1 MQQQFQTN
9 DSASVWK
16 GLKAIT
22 NYKPRAPHSVNDLR
36 LANSLNEY
44 YCRFERQWNS
54 PDPPQS
60 SPHQLS
66 PTQLHTS
73 ATPHPPPLTPLTIK
87 EEEVNRLFKRLNIR
101 KATGPDSISPS
112 LLKHC
117 ANQLSPVFTDIFNT
131 SLETCH
137 VPACFKTSA
146 IVPVPKKTKIT
157 GLNDYRPVALTS
169 VVMKSFERL
178 VLSYL
183 KDITDPLLDPLQ
195 FAYRAN
201 RSVDDAVNMAL
212 HFILQHLDSPGSYAR
227 ILFVDFSSAFN
238 TIIPALLRDKLFQ
251 LNVPD
256 SMCSWI
262 TDFLTDRRQF
272 VRLGTHVS
280 DLQHISTGSPQGC
293 VLSPLLFS
301 LYTNGCTS
309 GHQSVKLLKF
319 ADDTTLIGLISD
331 GNESAYRG
339 EIDRLVSW
347 CSTNN
352 LELNSLK
359 TVEMTVDFRK
369 DPAPRPPVILC
380 DSPVSSAES
389 FCFLGTIITKELKW
403 AQNISYLTKKAQ
415 QRMYFLR
422 QLKKFLLPVKMLVNF
437 YTAIIESVLTS
448 SITVW
453 FAAATARD
461 KAKLQRVIH
470 SAEKV
475 IGCSLPSLQELY
487 FSRSRRR
494 AAKIAADPSHPGKG
508 RELADVME
516 RRKVDILCVQ
526 ETRWKGSKA
535 RSIGAGFKLFYYG
548 VDSKRNG
555 VGVVLKDEFVRN
567 VLEVKRVS
575 DRVMSLRLE
584 IEGVMLNVVSGYA
597 PQVGCELEEKERFW
611 SELDEV
617 MESIP
622 MGERVVIGT
631 DFNGH
636 VGEGNR
642 VDEEVMGKFGVKERN
657 LEGQTVVDFAKRM
670 DMGVVNT
677 YFQKREEHRVTY
689 KSGGRRTQVDYI
701 LCRRGNLKEISD
713 CKVVVGESVARQ
725 HRMVV
730 CRMTLMVCKKKRSK
744 IEIEKKTKWWTLKKE
759 ECCEEFRQKLRQ
771 ALGGQVVLPGITTAE
786 VIREK
791 GAGCVIWKEERR

>member
-1 MQQQFQTN
+1 MQGEWSCLG
-9 DSASVWK
+9 D
-16 GLKAIT
+16 
-22 NYKPRAPHSVNDLR
+22 YRPRRQGPQK
-36 LANSLNEY
+36 LAMDVT
-44 YCRFERQWNS
+44 
-54 PDPPQS
+54 DP
-60 SPHQLS
+60 L
-66 PTQLHTS
+66 
-73 ATPHPPPLTPLTIK
+73 
-87 EEEVNRLFKRLNIR
+87 V
-101 KATGPDSISPS
+101 
-112 LLKHC
+112 HC

-201 RSVDDAVNMAL
+201 RSVDDAVNMAV

-238 TIIPALLRDKLFQ
+238 MIVPALLRDKLFQ

-262 TDFLTDRRQF
+262 TDFLTDRQQF
-272 VRLGTHVS
+272 LRLGTHVL

-319 ADDTTLIGLISD
+319 ADDTTLIGQISD
-331 GNESAYRG
+331 GDESAYRG
-339 EIDRLVSW
+339 EMDRLVSW
-347 CSTNN
+347 CSMNN

-369 DPAPRPPVILC
+369 NPAPLPPVILC

-389 FCFLGTIITKELKW
+389 FCFLGTTITKELKW
-403 AQNISYLTKKAQ
+403 EQNIRSLTKKAQ

-437 YTAIIESVLTS
+437 YTAIIESILTS

-470 SAEKV
+470 SAEKSRSALL
-475 IGCSLPSLQELY
+475 SLSSSSLSPSPSLSVSLYHSLGSDRTHAMDSDGTQSGSDSPHDPCKMFIGGLSWQTTQEGLKDY
-487 FSRSRRR
+487 FCKFGEVKESMVMRDPVTKRSRGFGFVTF
-494 AAKIAADPSHPGKG
+494 ADQAGVDKVLAQTRHELDSKTKG
-508 RELADVME
+508 RTHWKSCDRYGNPKPRTGYLSTFSEIDLTITRME
-516 RRKVDILCVQ
+516 RL
-526 ETRWKGSKA
+526 
-535 RSIGAGFKLFYYG
+535 
-548 VDSKRNG
+548 
-555 VGVVLKDEFVRN
+555 
-567 VLEVKRVS
+567 
-575 DRVMSLRLE
+575 
-584 IEGVMLNVVSGYA
+584 
-597 PQVGCELEEKERFW
+597 
-611 SELDEV
+611 
-617 MESIP
+617 
-622 MGERVVIGT
+622 
-631 DFNGH
+631 
-636 VGEGNR
+636 
-642 VDEEVMGKFGVKERN
+642 VKERRRRR
-657 LEGQTVVDFAKRM
+657 EG
-670 DMGVVNT
+670 
-677 YFQKREEHRVTY
+677 
-689 KSGGRRTQVDYI
+689 TQ
-701 LCRRGNLKEISD
+701 
-713 CKVVVGESVARQ
+713 
-725 HRMVV
+725 
-730 CRMTLMVCKKKRSK
+730 KKKRTNAEESEVGK
-744 IEIEKKTKWWTLKKE
+744 IDPKVAFPRRAQPKLVTRTKKI
-759 ECCEEFRQKLRQ
+759 FV
-771 ALGGQVVLPGITTAE
+771 GGLSVNTTIDDVKQYFDQFGKVDDAMLMFDKTTNRHRADQLLNSQLITQLYTQL
-786 VIREK
+786 ITQLYTQLYTQL
-791 GAGCVIWKEERR
+791 ITQLYTQLYTQLITQLITQLYT

>member
-1 MQQQFQTN
+1 MNIRATTPVDLFPSFLASTADLLAILIKEARNKVKSRRRGKRSGVLVQLRRRGLRTPLPGIFLSNVRSLCNKMDELTLQMNKNRDFPTSCVLCFTETWLCDLIPDSVLQLGGFNLYRADRHTELSGKTKGGGICFYTN
-9 DSASVWK
+9 NSWC
-16 GLKAIT
+16 
-22 NYKPRAPHSVNDLR
+22 NDVKVLSQ
-36 LANSLNEY
+36 L
-44 YCRFERQWNS
+44 CS
-54 PDPPQS
+54 PDLEAFIIKLQALL
-60 SPHQLS
+60 LS
-66 PTQLHTS
+66 PQTQT
-73 ATPHPPPLTPLTIK
+73 AQVRK
-87 EEEVNRLFKRLNIR
+87 EAAFRSGDRGKYKEAKYRFSEEVR
-101 KATGPDSISPS
+101 KAKTE
-112 LLKHC
+112 H
-117 ANQLSPVFTDIFNT
+117 DIFNT

-262 TDFLTDRRQF
+262 TDFLTNRRQF

-339 EIDRLVSW
+339 
-347 CSTNN
+347 T
-352 LELNSLK
+352 
-359 TVEMTVDFRK
+359 T
-369 DPAPRPPVILC
+369 
-380 DSPVSSAES
+380 
-389 FCFLGTIITKELKW
+389 ITKELKW
-403 AQNISYLTKKAQ
+403 AQKISSLTKKAQ
-415 QRMYFLR
+415 QRMYFPR

-494 AAKIAADPSHPGKG
+494 AAKIAADPSH
-508 RELADVME
+508 
-516 RRKVDILCVQ
+516 
-526 ETRWKGSKA
+526 
-535 RSIGAGFKLFYYG
+535 
-548 VDSKRNG
+548 
-555 VGVVLKDEFVRN
+555 
-567 VLEVKRVS
+567 
-575 DRVMSLRLE
+575 
-584 IEGVMLNVVSGYA
+584 
-597 PQVGCELEEKERFW
+597 
-611 SELDEV
+611 
-617 MESIP
+617 
-622 MGERVVIGT
+622 
-631 DFNGH
+631 
-636 VGEGNR
+636 
-642 VDEEVMGKFGVKERN
+642 
-657 LEGQTVVDFAKRM
+657 
-670 DMGVVNT
+670 
-677 YFQKREEHRVTY
+677 
-689 KSGGRRTQVDYI
+689 
-701 LCRRGNLKEISD
+701 
-713 CKVVVGESVARQ
+713 
-725 HRMVV
+725 
-730 CRMTLMVCKKKRSK
+730 
-744 IEIEKKTKWWTLKKE
+744 
-759 ECCEEFRQKLRQ
+759 
-771 ALGGQVVLPGITTAE
+771 
-786 VIREK
+786 
-791 GAGCVIWKEERR
+791 